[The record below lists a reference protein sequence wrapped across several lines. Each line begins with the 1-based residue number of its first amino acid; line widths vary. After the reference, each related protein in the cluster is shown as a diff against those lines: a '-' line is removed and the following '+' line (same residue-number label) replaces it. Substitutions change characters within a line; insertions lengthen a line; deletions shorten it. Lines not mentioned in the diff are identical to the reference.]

1 MSPKTKPAGDGAR
14 APVVSSVL
22 EVVGDTVMV
31 TLGAEPGCAEI
42 RLKVE
47 GDNPSGS
54 IKDRTVLAM
63 IEDAEAR
70 GVLQPGKPIVEASSG
85 NTATA
90 LAVIGQ
96 AKGYHV
102 VVVAPS
108 DMPEIRR
115 ANLETLGVE
124 LVLTDPAERM
134 SGAIR
139 RADRL
144 AQEGALVLRQ
154 FSNPAAAAAHRE
166 TAVEIWEQCDGDVGA
181 FVAGVGTG
189 ATITGCAQVLKEKD
203 PSCVIVGVEPAE
215 SPVLSGGKPGPHRIP
230 GIGPGFVPALLRRDL
245 VDEIYP
251 VPWWEAHEAIRE
263 LGRTF
268 GLFFGPST
276 GAVLIAARAQARKL
290 GPGRRVVGIAADWG
304 ERNVGVL
311 IEPA

>member
-1 MSPKTKPAGDGAR
+1 
-14 APVVSSVL
+14 VVSSVL

-31 TLGAEPGCAEI
+31 NLGAEPGCAEI

-63 IEDAEAR
+63 IEDAEGR
-70 GVLQPGKPIVEASSG
+70 GVLSPNKPIVEASSG

-90 LAVIGQ
+90 LAVIGH

-124 LVLTDPAERM
+124 LVLTDPGERM
-134 SGAIR
+134 SGAISA
-139 RADRL
+139 ADRL
-144 AQEGALVLRQ
+144 AQQGAFVLRQ
-154 FSNPAAAAAHRE
+154 FSNPAAAAAHRP
-166 TAVEIWEQCDGDVGA
+166 TAEEIWHQCEGEIDA

-189 ATITGCAQVLKEKD
+189 ATISGCASVLKEKN
-203 PSCVIVGVEPAE
+203 PACIVVAVEPAE
-215 SPVLSGGKPGPHRIP
+215 SPILSGGKPGPHRIP
-230 GIGPGFVPALLRRDL
+230 GIGPGFVPALLKREL
-245 VDEIYP
+245 IDEVYP

-263 LGRTF
+263 LGRHV

-290 GPGRRVVGIAADWG
+290 GEGKRVVGIAADWG

-311 IEPA
+311 IEPT

>member
-42 RLKVE
+42 RLKIE
-47 GDNPSGS
+47 GDNPYGS
-54 IKDRTVLAM
+54 IKDSTVLAM
-63 IEDAEAR
+63 IEEDEAR
-70 GVLQPGKPIVEASSG
+70 GVLQPRKPIVEASSG

-90 LAVIGQ
+90 LAVIGP

-154 FSNPAAAAAHRE
+154 FSNPAAAAAHHA
-166 TAVEIWEQCDGDVGA
+166 TAIEIWEQCDGDVGA

-189 ATITGCAQVLKEKD
+189 ATITGCAEVLKEKD

-215 SPVLSGGKPGPHRIP
+215 SPVLSGGKAGPHRIP
-230 GIGPGFVPALLRRDL
+230 GIGPGFVPSLLRRDL
-245 VDEIYP
+245 VDEVYP

-290 GPGRRVVGIAADWG
+290 GPGKRVVGIAADWG

>member
-1 MSPKTKPAGDGAR
+1 MTPKSVPGEDL
-14 APVVSSVL
+14 APVVESVL
-22 EVVGDTVMV
+22 EVVGNSVMV
-31 TLGAEPGCAEI
+31 TLGAEPECAEI

-70 GVLQPGKPIVEASSG
+70 GILAPGKPIVEASSG

-90 LAVIGQ
+90 LAVIGP
-96 AKGYHV
+96 AKGYRV
-102 VVVAPS
+102 IVVAPS

-124 LVLTDPAERM
+124 LVLTEPAERM
-134 SGAIR
+134 SGAIA

-144 AQEGALVLRQ
+144 AREGAFVLHQ
-154 FSNPAAAAAHRE
+154 FSNPAAIQAHRS
-166 TAVEIWEQCDGDVGA
+166 TAEEIWQQCEGEVDA
-181 FVAGVGTG
+181 FVSGVGTG
-189 ATITGCAQVLKEKD
+189 ATMTGCADVLKGKN
-203 PSCVIVGVEPAE
+203 PACRVTAVEPAE

-230 GIGPGFVPALLRRDL
+230 GIGPGFVPALLRREL
-245 VDEIYP
+245 VDEVYP
-251 VPWWEAHEAIRE
+251 VPWWEAHEAVRE
-263 LGRTF
+263 LGREF

-290 GPGRRVVGIAADWG
+290 GPGKRVVGIAADWG
-304 ERNVGVL
+304 ERNVGVM
-311 IEPA
+311 IEPH